1 MPFTSLLGGDNAA
14 VLNAFSRSQ
23 AIISFKPDGTILEA
37 NENFC
42 KVVGYRR
49 EEIIGKHHRIF
60 VEPNESG
67 SPEYTAFWKRLNAG
81 EFDQRQYKR
90 ITKSGDEIWIEAS
103 YNPVIRGGKVVKI
116 VKIATDVTAAPLAVV
131 TADRG
136 LQSRLP
142 QGSWGVSPRLF
153 RDIVDAQQTWPGP
166 HPGPK

>member
-60 VEPNESG
+60 CDASYTSSE
-67 SPEYTAFWKRLNAG
+67 EYRQFWARLGRGEYDSSSYKRLRKDGDTVHTELAG
-81 EFDQRQYKR
+81 GAAAE
-90 ITKSGDEIWIEAS
+90 
-103 YNPVIRGGKVVKI
+103 GGCCAI
-116 VKIATDVTAAPLAVV
+116 
-131 TADRG
+131 
-136 LQSRLP
+136 
-142 QGSWGVSPRLF
+142 
-153 RDIVDAQQTWPGP
+153 
-166 HPGPK
+166 